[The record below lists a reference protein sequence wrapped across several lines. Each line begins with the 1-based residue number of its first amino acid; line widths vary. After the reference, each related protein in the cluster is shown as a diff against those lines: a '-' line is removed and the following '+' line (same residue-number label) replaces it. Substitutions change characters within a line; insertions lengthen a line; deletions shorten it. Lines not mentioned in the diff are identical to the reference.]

1 MKVTTDNYICTIK
14 KMKEE
19 FYNQRRWLFD
29 ESSSY
34 LIQRDGPYLR
44 EESKPTQMETVDG
57 SHLGNNE

>member
-44 EESKPTQMETVDG
+44 EESKPT
-57 SHLGNNE
+57 